1 MAQLSD
7 KQRRLVCRLLFSLV
21 CLLPTCLTAYLL
33 VHRMTAKDWA
43 RIIKAET
50 RLGLQFNEIETPTP
64 SRLRLQNVRFT
75 NPGLEEIPEIS
86 AVEIAFAETNTVRI
100 PGTLRLPASALRVF
114 IDSLRQQVLPKTRI
128 EQIWEIRIDKLEI
141 SGNSPAQTSEF
152 FGPVVIGLGSDSQ
165 GKFISNMSLGY
176 GKNKSPCEFELACDR
191 GTGQE
196 GIYLLTGENSIPLWL
211 INECLPVDWPK
222 VTRGRFEGEIQMK
235 SLPSGLAGKLRGK
248 LNDLDLLELSS
259 DYELSASGRGELE
272 LHACRIDQGK
282 ISYAEGLFH
291 AATNQPVSATGL
303 EILGALLDQPEL
315 SPALNEVSM
324 QFEVER
330 SMVQLHLRAKT
341 RDSVPYSAPP
351 FRLKMQHAI
360 HLLTSPNFL
369 HEKSEMRSDIASL
382 TDEGVSLLKAFQLD
396 DREQVAA
403 GTDES
408 LKR

>member
-33 VHRMTAKDWA
+33 THRMTAKDWA

-86 AVEIAFAETNTVRI
+86 SVEIAFAETNTVRI

-141 SGNSPAQTSEF
+141 SGNSPGQTSEF

-176 GKNKSPCEFELACDR
+176 GKNKGPCELELACDR
-191 GTGQE
+191 RTGQE

-222 VTRGRFEGEIQMK
+222 VTSGRFEGEIQMK
-235 SLPSGLAGKLRGK
+235 SLPNGLAGKLRGK
-248 LNDLDLLELSS
+248 LNDLDLLE
-259 DYELSASGRGELE
+259 
-272 LHACRIDQGK
+272 
-282 ISYAEGLFH
+282 
-291 AATNQPVSATGL
+291 
-303 EILGALLDQPEL
+303 
-315 SPALNEVSM
+315 
-324 QFEVER
+324 
-330 SMVQLHLRAKT
+330 
-341 RDSVPYSAPP
+341 
-351 FRLKMQHAI
+351 
-360 HLLTSPNFL
+360 
-369 HEKSEMRSDIASL
+369 
-382 TDEGVSLLKAFQLD
+382 
-396 DREQVAA
+396 
-403 GTDES
+403 
-408 LKR
+408 